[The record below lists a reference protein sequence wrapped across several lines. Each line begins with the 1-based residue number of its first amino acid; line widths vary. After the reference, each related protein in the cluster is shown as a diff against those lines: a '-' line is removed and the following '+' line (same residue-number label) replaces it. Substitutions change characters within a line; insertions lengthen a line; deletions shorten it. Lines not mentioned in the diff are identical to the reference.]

1 MIGTAEFDL
10 KVTWTQD
17 TDDRNSIARLNPDM
31 MTLLGVGENDKI
43 IIRYGRDSLSLRV
56 LNCETVDSGQI
67 GLPAPARLKLGMNS
81 VNDVVTVERNMNHI
95 LSKYSQ
101 VQAMTILG
109 TLLAVSEVLPDV
121 WTSLAVSA
129 LAAPVLVYFVLR
141 EEREK
146 VR

>member
-1 MIGTAEFDL
+1 
-10 KVTWTQD
+10 
-17 TDDRNSIARLNPDM
+17 
-31 MTLLGVGENDKI
+31 
-43 IIRYGRDSLSLRV
+43 
-56 LNCETVDSGQI
+56 
-67 GLPAPARLKLGMNS
+67 MNS